1 MGCVHNPGETV
12 KVFLTFK
19 VKNIIGFCLLEHKN
33 SMPSR
38 RYQKTLDRHQGMILP
53 PSVDE
58 YISQNNM
65 VRAIDAYVD
74 TLDLLALGFS
84 NTQPITGAGQPA
96 YDPAALMRLYLI
108 RLYSGYSKVMRVKVV
123 STLRK
128 D

>member
-1 MGCVHNPGETV
+1 
-12 KVFLTFK
+12 
-19 VKNIIGFCLLEHKN
+19 
-33 SMPSR
+33 MPSR